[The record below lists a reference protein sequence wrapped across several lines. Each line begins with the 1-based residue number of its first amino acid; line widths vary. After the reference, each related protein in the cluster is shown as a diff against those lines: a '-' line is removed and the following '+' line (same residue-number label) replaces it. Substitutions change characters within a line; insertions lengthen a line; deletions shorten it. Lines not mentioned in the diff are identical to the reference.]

1 MVRSSFT
8 LGDILDYEVKN
19 VYNSRMTRPRE
30 FDIDQV
36 LFQIMEVFWS
46 KGFRSTSFEDLTK
59 KTKVKKQ
66 SLYGVFEDKRTL
78 FLKALALYRD
88 HNLQNLQE
96 IMAQADSP
104 AGKIDAILRASL
116 CANSEDARRGCL
128 MVNTA
133 LEFGV
138 SDLEVTKQVE
148 GMHNDVQLALEEV
161 IEEGQ
166 AAEQFTTKFTS
177 TELALHLSNALQGVR
192 VSQKSGVDHQQTE
205 AVLRTAFGLIMK

>member
-1 MVRSSFT
+1 MTTESKT
-8 LGDILDYEVKN
+8 I
-19 VYNSRMTRPRE
+19 YNPRMTRPRE
-30 FDIDQV
+30 FDVDQV
-36 LFQIMEVFWS
+36 LFQTMEVFWT
-46 KGFRSTSFEDLTK
+46 KGFRSTSFEDLTN

-66 SLYGVFEDKRTL
+66 SLYGVFKNKRTL

-88 HNLQNLQE
+88 YNLQNLKE
-96 IMAQADSP
+96 IMARADSP

-116 CANSEDARRGCL
+116 CTNSEDARRGCL

-166 AAEQFTTKFTS
+166 AAGQFTTKFTS
-177 TELALHLSNALQGVR
+177 RELALHLSNALQGVR
-192 VSQKSGVDHQQTE
+192 VLQKSGVDHQQTE
-205 AVLRTAFGLIMK
+205 VVLRTAFGLIMH